1 MCLVVL
7 VIEQK
12 QHFNAVKKEVW
23 AAVLFSCGINV
34 LVLAVPVYSLQLFDR
49 VMSSAS
55 QDTLFALL
63 AITVFLI
70 TSQALLEHIRIMLLQ
85 RSALKLDTSL
95 SGDLL
100 SQSITNSSRSN
111 RIEKQPMQDLAV
123 LRNFLVSP
131 STSSI
136 LDLPWTPVFLILLF
150 FFHPYIGLVAL
161 AGVVIFSILAA
172 LMTLGGKE
180 LSESDRKTSFQLS
193 MELNDFLRNAP
204 TLKAMGMSDDI
215 GSTWQKKN
223 AQVLELQWKVN
234 SRTGLL
240 LTISRYARTLLQILV
255 LTVGVYLALQQQ
267 VGTGAVI
274 ASSILMGRVLSP
286 FEQAVS
292 GWKSWY
298 AAYNAWRRLKA
309 SSEVTTSHPKTLL
322 PKPKGELKFNN
333 VSLKLS
339 GRQTPTLQGINF
351 KLGAGNALAVMG
363 NSGSGK
369 STLVSMIMGIHQ
381 PSMGEIMI
389 DGATIEKWDLNQFGQ
404 YIGYLPQHVGLLA
417 GTVKQNISRFTENDD
432 EKVVHAAKLA
442 CIHELIMSLPEGYET
457 YIGEGGVLLSGGQK
471 QRIGLARA
479 IYSNPRLLI
488 LDEPNSNL
496 DPEGETALAIVLQYC
511 KENSITV
518 VMISH
523 RPGFLR
529 QMDWVIELK
538 DGKIEKAGTCEQ
550 FLGLHVENPA
560 PVRKTATAAM
570 K

>member
-1 MCLVVL
+1 M
-7 VIEQK
+7 EQK